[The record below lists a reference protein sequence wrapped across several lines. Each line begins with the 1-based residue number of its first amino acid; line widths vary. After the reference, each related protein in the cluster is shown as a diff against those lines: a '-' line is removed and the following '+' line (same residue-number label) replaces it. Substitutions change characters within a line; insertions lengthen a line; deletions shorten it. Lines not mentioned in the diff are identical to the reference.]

1 MKNNY
6 IITSDGSFI
15 SDEEIFHYGIK
26 GMKWGVRKD
35 RQPGYKSTSI
45 KALLAKRSNDKVDK
59 SFKSWNENAKKRDNA
74 IELGKKANAAKH
86 AYEKNPRNKDAK
98 SSYQK
103 ANKEYKKALS
113 DNTTYR
119 KGIIRQEVG
128 KDSARKYLSEAKAV
142 KKQLSADPS
151 NKTLQKKY
159 NQLMSK
165 HDIERAN
172 ARRATEVAANRSK
185 KKASIKRAMTITM
198 KTAAISSVSVA
209 GAYAVN
215 KYLSNHNV
223 TLNGQSVRFSDQTI
237 SNIVEA
243 ASKVKKFMGYMY

>member
-1 MKNNY
+1 MENNY

-15 SDEEIFHYGIK
+15 SDEELYHYGIK

-45 KALLAKRSNDKVDK
+45 KAALAKRSK
-59 SFKSWNENAKKRDNA
+59 
-74 IELGKKANAAKH
+74 
-86 AYEKNPRNKDAK
+86 
-98 SSYQK
+98 
-103 ANKEYKKALS
+103 
-113 DNTTYR
+113 YR

-185 KKASIKRAMTITM
+185 KKR
-198 KTAAISSVSVA
+198 
-209 GAYAVN
+209 
-215 KYLSNHNV
+215 L
-223 TLNGQSVRFSDQTI
+223 
-237 SNIVEA
+237 
-243 ASKVKKFMGYMY
+243 